1 MSRIKHFFRNFFAS
15 KNRATIFFLQLLCL
29 FLDTSQCASTKK
41 RKSTKSQYLWE
52 GKKATR
58 SNQEMFWLKNSMN
71 KKSII
76 HLVTK
81 TNEDATKVL
90 FSCSMFAVK
99 LCDKRALFIFCK
111 YMYIYNIST
120 HAQGWFISVFDEW
133 VSNDEMSEADKY
145 RNQTKPLRMV
155 YR

>member
-1 MSRIKHFFRNFFAS
+1 
-15 KNRATIFFLQLLCL
+15 
-29 FLDTSQCASTKK
+29 
-41 RKSTKSQYLWE
+41 
-52 GKKATR
+52 
-58 SNQEMFWLKNSMN
+58 MN
-71 KKSII
+71 KMSII

-99 LCDKRALFIFCK
+99 LCDKRAIFIFCK

-120 HAQGWFISVFDEW
+120 HAQGWFISVFEYEW

-145 RNQTKPLRMV
+145 RNQTKLLGMV

>member
-1 MSRIKHFFRNFFAS
+1 MSTFFVISLPQKIGPQSFFWH
-15 KNRATIFFLQLLCL
+15 ILCL
-29 FLDTSQCASTKK
+29 FLGTSQGASTKK

-52 GKKATR
+52 GRRATR
-58 SNQEMFWLKNSMN
+58 SNQKMFWLKNSMN

-111 YMYIYNIST
+111 YIFITSQLMRKVYSYLYLSMNESAMMKCQRQINIEIKES
-120 HAQGWFISVFDEW
+120 
-133 VSNDEMSEADKY
+133 
-145 RNQTKPLRMV
+145 P
-155 YR
+155 

>member
-1 MSRIKHFFRNFFAS
+1 
-15 KNRATIFFLQLLCL
+15 
-29 FLDTSQCASTKK
+29 
-41 RKSTKSQYLWE
+41 
-52 GKKATR
+52 
-58 SNQEMFWLKNSMN
+58 MN

-90 FSCSMFAVK
+90 FSCGMFAVK

-120 HAQGWFISVFDEW
+120 HAQG
-133 VSNDEMSEADKY
+133 
-145 RNQTKPLRMV
+145 
-155 YR
+155 